1 MGLGGVVEM
10 KLIFLYSLRNLFRR
24 KLTTILTSLGMS
36 LVIFVFASVLML
48 AEGLKKTLIKTGS
61 YDNVVVTRKSA
72 GSEVQSGIDKEQVSI
87 IETIP
92 EIATDS
98 NGKKYIARELVVLI
112 GLPKLGTNKLSNVVI
127 RGIKENSMS
136 LRNKVKLI
144 KGTMLKWG
152 SNEIIVGRKIAEK
165 FEGVQIGKTLKFAQR
180 EWVIV
185 GIFDAGTTGFS
196 SEIWADVEQLKQAF
210 RRPNYSSVIFKL
222 SNHTDF
228 EQVKQRLE
236 NDPRLTVEVRREVK
250 YYEDQSAMMS
260 KFIKVM
266 GVSMTIIFSI
276 GAILGAMI
284 TMYSAVAQRRSEIG
298 TLRALGFQKTTIL
311 IAFLVEA
318 LFLSLTGGVFGLFL
332 TSFLQ
337 FYTISTMNW
346 QTFSELAFSFTLTP
360 KIIAQSLMF
369 SIIMGISG
377 GMIPAYKA
385 SRERIVDTLRTA

>member
-1 MGLGGVVEM
+1 M
-10 KLIFLYSLRNLFRR
+10 KLIFLYSLRNILRR
-24 KLTTILTSLGMS
+24 KLTTILTALGMS
-36 LVIFVFASVLML
+36 LVIFVFSAVLML
-48 AEGLKKTLIKTGS
+48 AEGLKKTLVKTGS

-72 GSEVQSGIDKEQVSI
+72 GSEVQSGIEKEQVSI

-127 RGIKENSMS
+127 RGIKENSMY
-136 LRNKVKLI
+136 LRDKVKLI
-144 KGTMLKWG
+144 KGSMPKWG
-152 SNEIIVGRKIAEK
+152 SNEVIVGSRIAEK

-180 EWVIV
+180 EWVVV
-185 GIFDAGTTGFS
+185 GVFDAGTTGFS

-222 SNHTDF
+222 TNLADF

-236 NDPRLTVEVRREVK
+236 TDPRLTVEVRREVK
-250 YYEDQSAMMS
+250 YYEDQSTMMA

-266 GVSMTIIFSI
+266 GMSMTIVFSI

-284 TMYSAVAQRRSEIG
+284 TMYSAIAQRSSEIG
-298 TLRALGFQKTTIL
+298 TLRALGFQKSTIL
-311 IAFLVEA
+311 IAFLVES
-318 LFLSLTGGVFGLFL
+318 LFLSLAGGIFGLFL
-332 TSFLQ
+332 ASFLQ

-360 KIIAQSLMF
+360 SIIIQSLLF

-385 SRERIVDTLRTA
+385 SKEHIVDALRTA

>member
-1 MGLGGVVEM
+1 M
-10 KLIFLYSLRNLFRR
+10 KLILLYSLRNLFRR
-24 KLTTILTSLGMS
+24 KLTTTLTALGMA
-36 LVIFVFASVLML
+36 LVIFVFSSVLML
-48 AEGLKKTLIKTGS
+48 AEGLKKTLVKTGS

-72 GSEVQSGIDKEQVSI
+72 GSEVQSGIEKEQVSI

-136 LRNKVKLI
+136 LRDQVKLI
-144 KGTMLKWG
+144 KGSMLKWG
-152 SNEIIVGRKIAEK
+152 SNEVIVGRRIAEK
-165 FEGVQIGKTLKFAQR
+165 FEGVQIGQTLRFAQR
-180 EWVIV
+180 EWVVV
-185 GIFDAGTTGFS
+185 GILDAGTTGFS

-210 RRPNYSSVIFKL
+210 RRPTYSSVIFKL
-222 SNHTDF
+222 TNPAFF
-228 EQVKQRLE
+228 ELVKQRLE
-236 NDPRLTVEVRREVK
+236 ADPRLTVEVRREVK
-250 YYEDQSAMMS
+250 YYEDQSTMMS

-266 GVSMTIIFSI
+266 GVSMTAVFSI

-284 TMYSAVAQRRSEIG
+284 TMYSAVAQRRNEIG
-298 TLRALGFQKTTIL
+298 TLRALGFQKNTIL
-311 IAFLVEA
+311 FAFLVEA
-318 LFLSLTGGVFGLFL
+318 LFLSLAGCVFGLFL
-332 TSFLQ
+332 ASFLQ

-360 KIIAQSLMF
+360 GIITQSLLF

-385 SRERIVDTLRTA
+385 SREHIVDALRTA